1 MVVFFLHLLG
11 GPSLALRVGPLPRQ
25 VQVSHGA
32 EAAGRAEGPVARVRI
47 LFVAILVRAFF
58 FPVLDLVDGLLEDS
72 DKPESTKLLLETLCF
87 LIMTGEC
94 GGMARKKRSR

>member
-1 MVVFFLHLLG
+1 MLFLHPLG

-58 FPVLDLVDGLLEDS
+58 FPVLDLVDGLLEDFN
-72 DKPESTKLLLETLCF
+72 KPGSPKLLLETLSLF
-87 LIMTGEC
+87 ITG
-94 GGMARKKRSR
+94 

>member
-1 MVVFFLHLLG
+1 MFFLHLLG

-58 FPVLDLVDGLLEDS
+58 FPVLDLVDGLLEDFN
-72 DKPESTKLLLETLCF
+72 KPGSPKLLLETLSLF
-87 LIMTGEC
+87 ITG
-94 GGMARKKRSR
+94 